1 MKARTSLL
9 TCWLLTLLT
18 SITAQAAYP
27 SVYYESIAGSELVAA
42 SLANPVHGIGTRAGN
57 VTNIAVAGDRVYF
70 QDGVN
75 IYAANP
81 DLSGIS
87 LFHTNG
93 VSITDLAVD
102 AVNGIYYESI
112 AGSELVAASLAN
124 PVHGIGVRAGN
135 VTNIALAGGKVY
147 FQDGVNIYVA
157 NPDLTGITLFH
168 TNGVAITDL
177 AVYVAAVPEPA
188 QGAMLLLGVGLV
200 IGWTRRKR
208 S

>member
-1 MKARTSLL
+1 MLRPALP
-9 TCWLLTLLT
+9 
-18 SITAQAAYP
+18 AQAAYP

-42 SLANPVHGIGTRAGN
+42 SLANPVHGIGVRAGN
-57 VTNIAVAGDRVYF
+57 VTNIALAGGKVYF

-124 PVHGIGVRAGN
+124 PVLPRDEGRGASQDDTTAGQAWPISTGRPSDGIPQR
-135 VTNIALAGGKVY
+135 T
-147 FQDGVNIYVA
+147 VA
-157 NPDLTGITLFH
+157 
-168 TNGVAITDL
+168 V
-177 AVYVAAVPEPA
+177 
-188 QGAMLLLGVGLV
+188 
-200 IGWTRRKR
+200 
-208 S
+208 